1 MIYTQTILAIMIFR
15 DCNSNILN
23 DFNRFIESK
32 TWNCVLYGEFYG
44 GKMCP
49 GTQRKSRIKVST
61 SVKNVFII
69 DVLWRFS
76 TRYLSFTMEIFH
88 KSIEFIIRN
97 ERKLL
102 FHEIKLG
109 TFCKITQN
117 CTFFHITKNLIQMVL
132 NMYLI

>member
-1 MIYTQTILAIMIFR
+1 MIYTRTILVIMIFR
-15 DCNSNILN
+15 ERNSNILN
-23 DFNRFIESK
+23 DVNRFIESK

-44 GKMCP
+44 EKMCP

-76 TRYLSFTMEIFH
+76 TGYLSFTMEIFH
-88 KSIEFIIRN
+88 KPIEFIIRN

-102 FHEIKLG
+102 FHDIKLG

-117 CTFFHITKNLIQMVL
+117 CTFFHITRNMIEMVL
-132 NMYLI
+132 NMY

>member
-1 MIYTQTILAIMIFR
+1 MIYIQTILVIMIFR
-15 DCNSNILN
+15 ECYSNILN
-23 DFNRFIESK
+23 DFNRFIKSR
-32 TWNCVLYGEFYG
+32 TCNCVLYGEFYG
-44 GKMCP
+44 EKMCP

-76 TRYLSFTMEIFH
+76 TRYLSFIMEIFH
-88 KSIEFIIRN
+88 KPIEFIIRN

-102 FHEIKLG
+102 FDEIKLG

-117 CTFFHITKNLIQMVL
+117 CTHHQISDPNSSQYVLI
-132 NMYLI
+132 